1 MQNDLNIQIPQ
12 ALVNT
17 FMYTLGKYTNEG
29 FRFQDAN
36 YTKDGLVRSF
46 KRDYV
51 LGNKTNCAFNVPICY
66 TENKQP
72 KKDTEKKDYEK
83 IYPAFFKCARAG
95 RIPDKLL
102 QGVCSDLIQQIP
114 YIFIHNDKYSIQ
126 TIEGRDVFATKYNRQ
141 LEKTVKHTCDFFDKN
156 YKYSAFVTLTYDVG
170 KYGKDIIEAWKMW
183 SDLVKTFLEAV
194 RHKYSVSYVGM
205 NEATKNGYPHIHILF
220 YSNEP
225 FGEDWE
231 KLPCNKKVYR
241 SKFRDFVL
249 KRSISR
255 IFAIKKPY
263 STGTKN
269 YLAKYISKSTTAG
282 LEDIADPKK
291 NLSPENRK
299 MLLTI
304 LMPKLAGKRRVRNTQ
319 SDELRDYVKARRV
332 DDKMKYLESK
342 EKKLRKKVEEI
353 ATSYSMSAEE
363 QTALR
368 RAHRK
373 VYEMLHPET
382 RAPKKEVV
390 SSFVVKE
397 DFESTFPSE
406 AEIDKYLADDSRRQ
420 AFLIKLCTKV
430 VEATC
435 GKHMVMGDR
444 AVSKAVKQI
453 QEDKMM
459 RDDVLFGA
467 LKRQCK
473 PLGCGGCIVKH
484 FCDYVLTGKD
494 DWFCS
499 PNPNALVQIIRG
511 QATHDANGELDA
523 IFNGELERAP
533 KGWLEKMRGQ
543 ARSKKATM

>member
-141 LEKTVKHTCDFFDKN
+141 LEKTLKHTCDFFDKN
-156 YKYSAFVTLTYDVG
+156 YKYSAFITLTYDVG
-170 KYGKDIIEAWKMW
+170 KYGKDIIEAWKGW
-183 SDLVKTFLEAV
+183 AEKVKTFLEAM
-194 RHKYSVSYVGM
+194 RHKYKVSYVGM
-205 NEATKNGYPHIHILF
+205 NEATKNGYPHIHLLF
-220 YSNEP
+220 YSNEA
-225 FGEDWE
+225 FGDDWE
-231 KLPCNKKVYR
+231 KLPCNKKIYL
-241 SKFRDFVL
+241 SKLREFVL
-249 KRSISR
+249 VRSISR
-255 IFAIKKPY
+255 IFAIKKPF

-269 YLAKYISKSTTAG
+269 YLAKYVSKSTTGG
-282 LEDIADPKK
+282 LEDIADPSKE
-291 NLSPENRK
+291 LSKENRK

-304 LMPKLAGKRRVRNTQ
+304 LMPKLAGVRRVRNTQ
-319 SDELRDYVKARRV
+319 NDDLRDYVKARRV

-342 EKKLRKKVEEI
+342 EKKLRKKVEEL
-353 ATSYSMSAEE
+353 ANDFSMSAEE
-363 QTALR
+363 QTSVR

-373 VYEMLHPET
+373 VYEALHPET
-382 RAPKKEVV
+382 RAPKREVV
-390 SSFVVKE
+390 SSFIVKE
-397 DFESTFPSE
+397 DFESTFPTE
-406 AEIDKYLADDSRRQ
+406 AEIDNYLVDDSRRQ

-444 AVSKAVKQI
+444 ATSKAVGEI
-453 QEDKMM
+453 QEQKIM

-467 LKRQCK
+467 LKRQCR

-484 FCDYVLTGKD
+484 FCDYILTGKD
-494 DWFCS
+494 DWFLS
-499 PNPNALVQIIRG
+499 PNPNAFVQLIRG
-511 QATHDANGELDA
+511 QTTNDAQAELDA
-523 IFNGELERAP
+523 IFNGELERASR
-533 KGWLEKMRGQ
+533 GWLEKMRGQ
-543 ARSKKATM
+543 SRSKKEAM